1 MSSPTF
7 TAPPLLQ
14 PGDRVAV
21 VAPAGILHRD
31 EIEPSLALL
40 RQRYEVMADIDG
52 LTARWR
58 YMAGDDQRRADEL
71 QRAIDDPS
79 VNAIFAAR
87 GGYGCLRLIDRV
99 NFNPLKQHPK
109 WLIGYSDI
117 TVLHAQWARMGCQS
131 VHGPNLEWLRTLDEP
146 TRQRYFA
153 VLEQTAPPTFD
164 NLPSLHPGSARGPLM
179 GGNLA
184 LLVAM
189 LGSDAFPPLDGSI
202 LLLEDVNEKSYRI
215 DRLLVQ
221 LKRAGVFER
230 VAGVALGRFSKSAP
244 DDDGTTIEQVLAEE
258 LAALG
263 KPAVAGLPIGHDGD
277 NVPLRMGSPVRLEAT
292 IPSRGSLSGE

>member
-1 MSSPTF
+1 MPPLTF

-21 VAPAGILHRD
+21 VAPAGILRCD

-40 RQRYEVMADIDG
+40 RQRYEVIADVDG

-58 YMAGDDQRRADEL
+58 YMAGDDARRADEL
-71 QRAIDDPS
+71 QRAIDDPA
-79 VNAIFAAR
+79 VKAIFAAR

-99 NFNPLKQHPK
+99 NFTPLRQHPK

-117 TVLHAQWARMGCQS
+117 TVLHAQWANMGCQS
-131 VHGPNLEWLRTLDEP
+131 VHGPNLEWLRALDEP

-164 NLPSLHPGSARGPLM
+164 NLQALHPGAARGPLM

-184 LLVAM
+184 LLVSM

-202 LLLEDVNEKSYRI
+202 LLLEDVNEKPYRI

-221 LKRAGVFER
+221 LQRAGVFQR
-230 VAGVALGRFSKSAP
+230 ISGVALGRFSKSVP
-244 DDDGTTIEQVLAEE
+244 DADGTTIEQVLAEE

-263 KPAVAGLPIGHDGD
+263 KPAVAGLPIGHDGE
-277 NVPLRMGSPVRLEAT
+277 NVPVRLGSPVRLEAA
-292 IPSRGSLSGE
+292 IPNRARLIGA